1 MSQSIQ
7 SFYRTAQV
15 RNFSRD
21 YQLKVIDFRTGKLQD
36 ADLCYIRTT
45 SLPGRKIESHAVP
58 YAGLN
63 FNLPGTASYPGS
75 DSWTV
80 KFLVD
85 QRFIARKRLEKA
97 QRDTFDDKT
106 TKGKMA
112 LPGPNSVITLAL
124 HNDNGNVVNKY
135 NLYGCFIKE
144 IGNIEY
150 DLSGSGKPVECTVT
164 LAYQYWNDGV
174 SGGLLETIGGIAQK
188 VAGVGA
194 VLGIEPLEKVGN
206 AGADAADGLGGLLG
220 TLGSVF

>member
-1 MSQSIQ
+1 MNQSIQ

-21 YQLKVIDFRTGKLQD
+21 YQLKVVDFRTGKLQD

-45 SLPGRKIESHAVP
+45 TLPGRKIESHPVP
-58 YAGLN
+58 YAGLS

-85 QRFIARKRLEKA
+85 QRFVARKKLENA
-97 QRDTFDDKT
+97 QRKTFDDRT

-112 LPGPNSVITLAL
+112 LPGTSSIITLAL
-124 HNDNGNVVNKY
+124 HNDNGNVTHKY

-144 IGNIEY
+144 IGSIDY
-150 DLSGSGKPVECTVT
+150 DLSGNGKPVECTVT
-164 LAYQYWNDGV
+164 LAYQYWTDGAT
-174 SGGLLETIGGIAQK
+174 GGLLEKLGGIAQK
-188 VAGVGA
+188 VAGIGS
-194 VLGIEPLEKVGN
+194 VLGIDAVEKGGN
-206 AGADAADGLGGLLG
+206 VGADAADGLMGV
-220 TLGSVF
+220 LGSVF